1 MKITN
6 ILSPETVVTDLA
18 SAGREEA
25 IRLLVDVLSKARP
38 LDTET
43 TLKDIAARER
53 AGPTLIPTG
62 SRFVAVP
69 HARTSACKQ
78 FVMALGL
85 SRQGVPWN
93 GPNRASLVVV
103 ILGPPET
110 HALYLR
116 VLSRIAR
123 LFETADLLES
133 MLQAS
138 SARDVIA
145 LLAAAEEPLGEMA
158 TGDGMPTFCVLG
170 AGHGGLAMAA
180 HLALTGCR
188 VNLFNRTDARIEF
201 VRARCG
207 IDADGEV
214 NGFASLN
221 VVGSNAA
228 EAMDDCDVLMV
239 VVPATAHRDIAR
251 TVAAALGI
259 RGNTA
264 REWLYL
270 AYDAAGKT
278 LHDAMRANPGYSG
291 IRAPGVIEHR
301 YISEDVPMSLV
312 PIASIG
318 TSQLTQANFGQDWA
332 GKPNGGGV
340 PLNSPQEF
348 SAVWRAARPMLVRAY
363 AGTRN
368 ISALARM
375 CEETIH
381 IAWHAL
387 SLWWFCQTDGRGPN
401 TVRENLQQHVET
413 LKYVAATGKPFE
425 PNVPHHF
432 AFRGADDVTYVV
444 SAVIAARL
452 AKSLGVRHLV
462 LQNMLN
468 TPKCTWGIQ
477 DLAKSRA
484 MLVLVRELED
494 EAFRVILQPRGGLD
508 YFSPDMDKAKAQLA
522 AVTALMDDIE
532 PHNAASPGVI
542 HVVSYCEASH
552 LADPNVVNESVKITR
567 QALQEYRG
575 LRAKGQIDDMSGHL
589 EVAERTEDLL
599 AQARTVLS
607 FIESTIP
614 RPYTPEGLY
623 RIFASGFLPVPYLWE
638 CKDEFRQAVQWPTR
652 VICGSVKVVDERG
665 VPVPVMDRM
674 QRTPS
679 TRQGP

>member
-1 MKITN
+1 VKITN

-221 VVGSNAA
+221 VVGSDAA

-251 TVAAALGI
+251 TIAPHWA
-259 RGNTA
+259 
-264 REWLYL
+264 
-270 AYDAAGKT
+270 
-278 LHDAMRANPGYSG
+278 SG
-291 IRAPGVIEHR
+291 PT
-301 YISEDVPMSLV
+301 P
-312 PIASIG
+312 PASG
-318 TSQLTQANFGQDWA
+318 
-332 GKPNGGGV
+332 
-340 PLNSPQEF
+340 
-348 SAVWRAARPMLVRAY
+348 
-363 AGTRN
+363 
-368 ISALARM
+368 
-375 CEETIH
+375 
-381 IAWHAL
+381 
-387 SLWWFCQTDGRGPN
+387 
-401 TVRENLQQHVET
+401 
-413 LKYVAATGKPFE
+413 
-425 PNVPHHF
+425 
-432 AFRGADDVTYVV
+432 
-444 SAVIAARL
+444 
-452 AKSLGVRHLV
+452 
-462 LQNMLN
+462 
-468 TPKCTWGIQ
+468 CTW
-477 DLAKSRA
+477 LTT
-484 MLVLVRELED
+484 
-494 EAFRVILQPRGGLD
+494 P
-508 YFSPDMDKAKAQLA
+508 P
-522 AVTALMDDIE
+522 
-532 PHNAASPGVI
+532 
-542 HVVSYCEASH
+542 
-552 LADPNVVNESVKITR
+552 
-567 QALQEYRG
+567 
-575 LRAKGQIDDMSGHL
+575 
-589 EVAERTEDLL
+589 ERHCT
-599 AQARTVLS
+599 
-607 FIESTIP
+607 
-614 RPYTPEGLY
+614 TP
-623 RIFASGFLPVPYLWE
+623 
-638 CKDEFRQAVQWPTR
+638 
-652 VICGSVKVVDERG
+652 
-665 VPVPVMDRM
+665 
-674 QRTPS
+674 
-679 TRQGP
+679 